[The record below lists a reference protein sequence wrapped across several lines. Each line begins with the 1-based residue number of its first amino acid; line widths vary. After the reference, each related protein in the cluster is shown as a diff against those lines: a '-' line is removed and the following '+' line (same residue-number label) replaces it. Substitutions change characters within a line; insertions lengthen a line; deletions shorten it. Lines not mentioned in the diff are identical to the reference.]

1 MKLEEIEKL
10 FVKLPKLFHLKFKPV
25 IATGSYAFY
34 ITPKKRYDVSLNY
47 FCFESYNTWRLD
59 KAFQDAYDNKFIAV
73 KYESAMTYDDIK
85 SFPNKLRRK
94 IMHIFLNTLRSAFK
108 KEKQLSIE
116 TDMPYGGVKEL
127 RFNSIEELLMKVD
140 MNDIE

>member
-10 FVKLPKLFHLKFKPV
+10 FVKLPKLFHPKFKPV
-25 IATGSYAFY
+25 IAGSYTFC
-34 ITPKKRYDVSLNY
+34 ITPKNRYGLLLND
-47 FCFESYNTWRLD
+47 FFFESYNTWLLD
-59 KAFQDAYDNKFIAV
+59 KAFQDAYANKFIVV
-73 KYESAMTYDDIK
+73 KHKSVMTYDDIK

-94 IMHIFLNTLRSAFK
+94 IMHIFLNTLRSALK
-108 KEKQLSIE
+108 KENQLSIE

-127 RFNSIEELLMKVD
+127 RFNSIEELFMKVD